1 MCKLRNRLSGTENA
15 SERRS
20 GAARAASGRRRPD
33 GTGLPRRFAR
43 AHTAGIAEN
52 GVRNRY
58 NHAFRAPVTCYR
70 ANYRLPGAF
79 RRPALSANRKHSMF
93 IQRLSTYAR
102 RIALIALL
110 QFAAIATASAFP
122 AAASA
127 PGASGTDASVP
138 AISLNDAVA
147 QLKQMQAEQDRIKQQ
162 TSTASNS
169 KELDALGDATQ
180 ELSTDVAKLQSEL
193 VPQRAQ
199 VQAQLDVL
207 GPAPAEGAAPE
218 TPAVA
223 KQRAT
228 LTARKTQLDAALK
241 QAADQKTNLA
251 NLTEQFAKLHRGLLK
266 NQLAFRSGGIFSAQF
281 WLPLFHLPPDDVQRL
296 EDFNDELRDMLRS
309 SWVPG
314 QRPITALLLIASFA
328 MWLGG
333 RRLIER
339 GLAWICLNRL
349 PPTRLRRSAL
359 ALSTA
364 LSTFLATA
372 FAVQILYLAVA
383 RHYELTPALT
393 DLWDQFAKLA
403 ATCALI
409 AGLGR
414 ALLCTKH
421 PSWRLPALA
430 DPVAL
435 AMKPF
440 PGILAALLLMSGTLE
455 SINRIVDTSLSVT
468 LFGRG
473 IVSLVVA
480 LTVGASLLRSNRA
493 RSVLAAAGEAPEQRS
508 TLAGLIHAGVTLAI
522 VVSLI
527 ALLIGYVTVARFI
540 TYELVWFEIVLCAT
554 YILIQLTRD
563 ASESL
568 FSASLSTGQQIKNL
582 FALEDRH
589 LDQARTVL
597 SGFGTSLLM
606 LIAAIALLTG
616 GFGTTP
622 GDLLD
627 SAVAM
632 IGSQR
637 LQSLNIMP
645 DRILNAVIGFA
656 IGFYLLRSLRRWLD
670 GEFMPALG
678 MDTGMRVSLITLFTN
693 VGYVLLVLMTLGLLG
708 VRWNNLAWIVSAL
721 SVGIGFGLQEIV
733 KNFVSGL
740 ILLTERPVKVGDMIS
755 IAGVEG
761 DIRRI
766 NVRATEIQ
774 LSDRSTV
781 IVPNS
786 QLISQNLRNVT
797 MGNST
802 QGVATLVLTFPL
814 NTDPEQVRDLL
825 LDAYRTHEAILEK
838 PAPSVTFSQLA
849 PDGITLSVTG
859 YVSSPRIASSTKSD
873 LLFEILKQLRA
884 AGITLSSPQ
893 MLVVQNMPAVEK

>member
-1 MCKLRNRLSGTENA
+1 MA
-15 SERRS
+15 RRDCARIRRGPVGM
-20 GAARAASGRRRPD
+20 GARSPREPVEAIRRATRTPPDRHDCRRR
-33 GTGLPRRFAR
+33 T
-43 AHTAGIAEN
+43 
-52 GVRNRY
+52 
-58 NHAFRAPVTCYR
+58 PVTCYR
-70 ANYRLPGAF
+70 ANSRLPGAF
-79 RRPALSANRKHSMF
+79 RHPALSAKRKYSMS

-102 RIALIALL
+102 RIALFALL

-122 AAASA
+122 SAASA
-127 PGASGTDASVP
+127 PGASGVGVP
-138 AISLNDAVA
+138 VPTISLSDAVA
-147 QLKQMQAEQDRIKQQ
+147 QLKQMQVQQDRIKQQ
-162 TSTASNS
+162 TSTATNS
-169 KELDALGDATQ
+169 KELDELGDATQ
-180 ELSTDVAKLQSEL
+180 ELSADVDKLQSQL
-193 VPQRAQ
+193 APQRTQ

-207 GPAPAEGAAPE
+207 GPPPAPGASPE

-223 KQRAT
+223 QQRAA
-228 LTARKTQLDAALK
+228 LNARKAQIDAALK

-251 NLTEQFAKLHRGLLK
+251 NLTDQFAKLHRSLLK
-266 NQLAFRSGGIFSAQF
+266 NQLAFRSGSIFGAQF
-281 WLPLFHLPPDDVQRL
+281 WLPLFHLSPDDVQRL

-309 SWVPG
+309 SWTPG
-314 QRPITALLLIASFA
+314 QRALTTLLLIAA
-328 MWLGG
+328 LAVWLGG
-333 RRLIER
+333 RRIVER
-339 GLAWICLNRL
+339 GLAWVCLNRL

-364 LSTFLATA
+364 FATLLATA
-372 FAVQILYLAVA
+372 VAVQILYLALA
-383 RHYELTPALT
+383 RHYELTPSMT

-403 ATCALI
+403 VTCALI

-440 PGILAALLLMSGTLE
+440 PGVLAALLLMSGTLE

-480 LTVGASLLRSNRA
+480 LTVGASILRANRV
-493 RSVLAAAGEAPEQRS
+493 RAAIAASGEAPEDRS

-522 VVSLI
+522 VVSLV
-527 ALLIGYVTVARFI
+527 ALLIGYITVARFI
-540 TYELVWFEIVLCAT
+540 TYELVWFEIVLCSV
-554 YILIQLTRD
+554 YILTQLTRD

-568 FSASLSTGQQIKNL
+568 FSANLSTGKQIKHL
-582 FALEDRH
+582 FALDDRH
-589 LDQARTVL
+589 LEQAHTVV
-597 SGFGTSLLM
+597 SGLGTSLLM
-606 LIAAIALLTG
+606 LVAAIALLTG

-622 GDLLD
+622 SDLLD

-632 IGSQR
+632 IGGQR

-645 DRILNAVIGFA
+645 DRIMNAGIGFA
-656 IGFYLLRSLRRWLD
+656 IGFYLLRSVRRWLD
-670 GEFMPALG
+670 AEFMPALG

-708 VRWNNLAWIVSAL
+708 VKWSNLAWIVSAL

-740 ILLTERPVKVGDMIS
+740 ILLTERPVKVGDMVS

-786 QLISQNLRNVT
+786 QLISQNVRNVT

-825 LDAYRTHEAILEK
+825 LDAYREHPAILDK

-884 AGITLSSPQ
+884 AKITLSTPQ
-893 MLVVQNMPAVEK
+893 MLVVQNMPSSDGAARHEP

>member
-1 MCKLRNRLSGTENA
+1 MS
-15 SERRS
+15 
-20 GAARAASGRRRPD
+20 
-33 GTGLPRRFAR
+33 
-43 AHTAGIAEN
+43 
-52 GVRNRY
+52 
-58 NHAFRAPVTCYR
+58 
-70 ANYRLPGAF
+70 
-79 RRPALSANRKHSMF
+79 

-127 PGASGTDASVP
+127 PVASGVGATAP
-138 AISLNDAVA
+138 AISLPDAIA
-147 QLKQMQAEQDRIKQQ
+147 QLKQMQAELDRIKQQ

-169 KELDALGDATQ
+169 KELDALDDSAQ
-180 ELSTDVAKLQSEL
+180 ELSTDVAKLQSDL
-193 VPQRAQ
+193 TPQRAQ

-218 TPAVA
+218 APAVA
-223 KQRAT
+223 KQRAA
-228 LTARKTQLDAALK
+228 LDARKTQIDAALK
-241 QAADQKTNLA
+241 QAADQKTSLT
-251 NLTEQFAKLHRGLLK
+251 NLTEQFAKLHRSLLK
-266 NQLAFRSGGIFSAQF
+266 NQLAFRSGSIFSAQF
-281 WLPLFHLPPDDVQRL
+281 WLPLFHLSPDDRQRL
-296 EDFNDELRDMLRS
+296 EDFDDELFDMLRS

-314 QRPITALLLIASFA
+314 QRAITTVLLIAAFA
-328 MWLGG
+328 AWLGG

-339 GLAWICLNRL
+339 GLAWIALNRL

-372 FAVQILYLAVA
+372 IAIQILYLAVA
-383 RHYELTPALT
+383 RHYELTPSLT

-440 PGILAALLLMSGTLE
+440 PSILAGLLLVSGTLE

-480 LTVGASLLRSNRA
+480 LTVGASLLRANRA
-493 RSVLAAAGEAPEQRS
+493 RSALAAAGEAPEQRS

-522 VVSLI
+522 VASLI
-527 ALLIGYVTVARFI
+527 ALLIGYITVARFI

-568 FSASLSTGQQIKNL
+568 FSSSLSTGQQIKHL

-606 LIAAIALLTG
+606 LIAAIALVTG

-740 ILLTERPVKVGDMIS
+740 ILLTERPVKVGDMVS

-786 QLISQNLRNVT
+786 QLISQNVRNVT

-825 LDAYRTHEAILEK
+825 LDAYREHPAILDK

-893 MLVVQNMPAVEK
+893 MLVVQNMPANDGPTPHES

>member
-1 MCKLRNRLSGTENA
+1 MS
-15 SERRS
+15 
-20 GAARAASGRRRPD
+20 
-33 GTGLPRRFAR
+33 
-43 AHTAGIAEN
+43 
-52 GVRNRY
+52 
-58 NHAFRAPVTCYR
+58 
-70 ANYRLPGAF
+70 
-79 RRPALSANRKHSMF
+79 

-102 RIALIALL
+102 RIALFALL
-110 QFAAIATASAFP
+110 QFAAIAAASAFP
-122 AAASA
+122 TAASA
-127 PGASGTDASVP
+127 PGASGVGVP
-138 AISLNDAVA
+138 VPTISLGDAVA
-147 QLKQMQAEQDRIKQQ
+147 QLKQMQVQQDRIKQQ
-162 TSTASNS
+162 TSNATNS
-169 KELDALGDATQ
+169 KELDELGDATQ
-180 ELSTDVAKLQSEL
+180 ELSADVDKLQSQL
-193 VPQRAQ
+193 APQRTQ

-207 GPAPAEGAAPE
+207 GPPPAPGASPE

-223 KQRAT
+223 QQRAT
-228 LTARKTQLDAALK
+228 LNARKAQIDAALK

-251 NLTEQFAKLHRGLLK
+251 NLNDQFSKLHRSLLK
-266 NQLAFRSGGIFSAQF
+266 NQLAFRSGSIFGAQF
-281 WLPLFHLPPDDVQRL
+281 WLPLFHLSPDDVQRL
-296 EDFNDELRDMLRS
+296 DDFNDELRDMLRS
-309 SWVPG
+309 SWTPG
-314 QRPITALLLIASFA
+314 QRALTTLLVIAA
-328 MWLGG
+328 LAAWLGG
-333 RRLIER
+333 RRIVER
-339 GLAWICLNRL
+339 GLAWFCLNRL

-359 ALSTA
+359 ALATAFST
-364 LSTFLATA
+364 LLATA
-372 FAVQILYLAVA
+372 VAVQILYLALA
-383 RHYELTPALT
+383 RHAELTSSMT

-403 ATCALI
+403 VTCALI

-435 AMKPF
+435 AMRPF
-440 PGILAALLLMSGTLE
+440 PGVLAALLLMSGTLE

-480 LTVGASLLRSNRA
+480 LTVGASILRANRV
-493 RSVLAAAGEAPEQRS
+493 RSALAASGEAPEDRS

-522 VVSLI
+522 VVSLG
-527 ALLIGYVTVARFI
+527 ALLIGYITVARFI
-540 TYELVWFEIVLCAT
+540 TYELVWFEIVLCSV
-554 YILIQLTRD
+554 YIMTQLTRD

-568 FSASLSTGQQIKNL
+568 FSANLSTGKQIKHL
-582 FALEDRH
+582 FALDDRH
-589 LDQARTVL
+589 LDQAHTVV
-597 SGFGTSLLM
+597 SGLGTSLLM
-606 LIAAIALLTG
+606 LVAAIALLTG

-622 GDLLD
+622 SDLLD

-632 IGSQR
+632 IGGQR

-645 DRILNAVIGFA
+645 DRIMNAVIGFA
-656 IGFYLLRSLRRWLD
+656 IGFYLLRSVRRWLD
-670 GEFMPALG
+670 SEFMPALG
-678 MDTGMRVSLITLFTN
+678 MDAGMRVSLITLFTN

-708 VRWNNLAWIVSAL
+708 VKWSNLAWIVSAL

-740 ILLTERPVKVGDMIS
+740 ILLTERPVKVGDMVS

-786 QLISQNLRNVT
+786 QLISQNVRNVT

-802 QGVATLVLTFPL
+802 QGVATLMLTFPL

-825 LDAYRTHEAILEK
+825 LDAYREHPAILDK

-859 YVSSPRIASSTKSD
+859 YVASPRIASATKSD

-884 AGITLSSPQ
+884 SQITLSTPQ
-893 MLVVQNMPAVEK
+893 MLVVQNMPAVDGSTRHE

>member
-1 MCKLRNRLSGTENA
+1 MS
-15 SERRS
+15 
-20 GAARAASGRRRPD
+20 
-33 GTGLPRRFAR
+33 
-43 AHTAGIAEN
+43 
-52 GVRNRY
+52 
-58 NHAFRAPVTCYR
+58 
-70 ANYRLPGAF
+70 
-79 RRPALSANRKHSMF
+79 

-127 PGASGTDASVP
+127 PVASGVGATVP
-138 AISLNDAVA
+138 AISLPDAVA
-147 QLKQMQAEQDRIKQQ
+147 QLKQMQAELDRIKQQ

-169 KELDALGDATQ
+169 KELDGLDDSAQ
-180 ELSTDVAKLQSEL
+180 ELSADVAKLQSDL
-193 VPQRAQ
+193 TPQRAQ

-207 GPAPAEGAAPE
+207 GPPPAEGAAPE

-223 KQRAT
+223 KQRAA
-228 LTARKTQLDAALK
+228 LDARKTQIDAALK
-241 QAADQKTNLA
+241 QAADQKTSLT
-251 NLTEQFAKLHRGLLK
+251 NLTEQFAKLHRSLLK
-266 NQLAFRSGGIFSAQF
+266 NQLAFRSGSIFSAQF
-281 WLPLFHLPPDDVQRL
+281 WLPLFHLSPDDRQRL
-296 EDFNDELRDMLRS
+296 DDFNGELFDMLRS

-314 QRPITALLLIASFA
+314 QRVLTTLLLIAAFA
-328 MWLGG
+328 AWLGG

-339 GLAWICLNRL
+339 GLAWIALNRL

-372 FAVQILYLAVA
+372 VAIQILYLAVA
-383 RHYELTPALT
+383 RHYELTPSLT

-440 PGILAALLLMSGTLE
+440 PAVLAGLLLVSGTLE

-480 LTVGASLLRSNRA
+480 LTVGASLLRANRA
-493 RSVLAAAGEAPEQRS
+493 RSALAAAGEAPEQRS

-522 VVSLI
+522 VASLI
-527 ALLIGYVTVARFI
+527 ALLIGYITVARFI

-568 FSASLSTGQQIKNL
+568 FSSSLSTGQQIKHL

-645 DRILNAVIGFA
+645 DRIFNAVIGFA

-708 VRWNNLAWIVSAL
+708 VRWSNLAWIVSAL

-740 ILLTERPVKVGDMIS
+740 ILLTERPVKVGDMVS

-786 QLISQNLRNVT
+786 QLISQNVRNVT

-825 LDAYRTHEAILEK
+825 LDAYREHPAILDK

-884 AGITLSSPQ
+884 AAITLSSPQ
-893 MLVVQNMPAVEK
+893 MLVVQNMPTNDGPTPHES

>member
-1 MCKLRNRLSGTENA
+1 MS
-15 SERRS
+15 
-20 GAARAASGRRRPD
+20 
-33 GTGLPRRFAR
+33 
-43 AHTAGIAEN
+43 
-52 GVRNRY
+52 
-58 NHAFRAPVTCYR
+58 
-70 ANYRLPGAF
+70 
-79 RRPALSANRKHSMF
+79 
-93 IQRLSTYAR
+93 IQRLSTYAC

-122 AAASA
+122 EAASA
-127 PGASGTDASVP
+127 PGASGVGAPVP
-138 AISLNDAVA
+138 AISLPDAIA
-147 QLKQMQAEQDRIKQQ
+147 QLKQMQVELDRIKQQ
-162 TSTASNS
+162 TSTASSS
-169 KELDALGDATQ
+169 KELDALDDSAQ
-180 ELSTDVAKLQSEL
+180 ELSTDVVKLQSDL
-193 VPQRAQ
+193 TPQRAQ
-199 VQAQLDVL
+199 IQAQLDVL
-207 GPAPAEGAAPE
+207 GPPPAEGAAPE
-218 TPAVA
+218 TAAVA

-228 LTARKTQLDAALK
+228 LDARKTQLDAALK
-241 QAADQKTNLA
+241 QAADQKTNLT
-251 NLTEQFAKLHRGLLK
+251 NLAEQFAKLHRGLLK

-281 WLPLFHLPPDDVQRL
+281 WLPLFHLSPDDTQRL
-296 EDFNDELRDMLRS
+296 RDFDEEIRDMLRS

-314 QRPITALLLIASFA
+314 QKAITALLLIAA
-328 MWLGG
+328 IAAWLGG
-333 RRLIER
+333 RRLLER
-339 GLAWICLNRL
+339 GLAWLCVNRL
-349 PPTRLRRSAL
+349 PATRLRRSAL
-359 ALSTA
+359 ALSIA
-364 LSTFLATA
+364 LSTLLATA
-372 FAVQILYLAVA
+372 VAVQILYLAVA
-383 RHYELTPALT
+383 RRYDLTPGLT

-440 PGILAALLLMSGTLE
+440 PGILAALLLVSGTLE

-473 IVSLVVA
+473 IVSLVVT
-480 LTVGASLLRSNRA
+480 LTVGASLLRANRA
-493 RSVLAAAGEAPEQRS
+493 RAALAAAGEAPEQRS

-522 VVSLI
+522 VASLI
-527 ALLIGYVTVARFI
+527 ALLIGYITVARFI
-540 TYELVWFEIVLCAT
+540 TYELVWFEIVLCTT

-568 FSASLSTGQQIKNL
+568 FSSSLSTGQQIKHL

-606 LIAAIALLTG
+606 LIAAIALVTG

-670 GEFMPALG
+670 SEFMPALG

-740 ILLTERPVKVGDMIS
+740 ILLTERPVKVGDMVS

-786 QLISQNLRNVT
+786 QLISQNVRNVT

-825 LDAYRTHEAILEK
+825 LDAYREHQAILEK
-838 PAPSVTFSQLA
+838 PAPSVTFSQLT

-893 MLVVQNMPAVEK
+893 MLVVQNMPAIGEAGNT

>member
-1 MCKLRNRLSGTENA
+1 MS
-15 SERRS
+15 
-20 GAARAASGRRRPD
+20 
-33 GTGLPRRFAR
+33 
-43 AHTAGIAEN
+43 
-52 GVRNRY
+52 
-58 NHAFRAPVTCYR
+58 
-70 ANYRLPGAF
+70 
-79 RRPALSANRKHSMF
+79 

-102 RIALIALL
+102 RIALFALL

-122 AAASA
+122 SAASA
-127 PGASGTDASVP
+127 PGASGVGVP
-138 AISLNDAVA
+138 VPTISLSDAVA
-147 QLKQMQAEQDRIKQQ
+147 QLKQMQVQQDRIKQQ
-162 TSTASNS
+162 TSTATNS
-169 KELDALGDATQ
+169 KELDELGDATQ
-180 ELSTDVAKLQSEL
+180 ELSADVDKLQSQL
-193 VPQRAQ
+193 APQRTQ

-207 GPAPAEGAAPE
+207 GPPPAPGASPE

-223 KQRAT
+223 QQRAA
-228 LTARKTQLDAALK
+228 LNARKAQIDAALK

-251 NLTEQFAKLHRGLLK
+251 NLTDQFAKLHRSLLK
-266 NQLAFRSGGIFSAQF
+266 NQLAFRSGSIFGAQF
-281 WLPLFHLPPDDVQRL
+281 WLPLFHLSPDDVQRL

-309 SWVPG
+309 SWTPG
-314 QRPITALLLIASFA
+314 QRALTTLLLIAA
-328 MWLGG
+328 LAVWLGG
-333 RRLIER
+333 RRIVER
-339 GLAWICLNRL
+339 GLAWVCLNRL

-364 LSTFLATA
+364 FATLLATA
-372 FAVQILYLAVA
+372 VAVQILYLALA
-383 RHYELTPALT
+383 RHYELTPSMT

-403 ATCALI
+403 VTCALI

-440 PGILAALLLMSGTLE
+440 PGVLAALLLMSGTLE

-480 LTVGASLLRSNRA
+480 LTVGASILRANRV
-493 RSVLAAAGEAPEQRS
+493 RAAIAASGEAPEDRS

-522 VVSLI
+522 VVSLV
-527 ALLIGYVTVARFI
+527 ALLIGYITVARFI
-540 TYELVWFEIVLCAT
+540 TYELVWFEIVLCSV
-554 YILIQLTRD
+554 YILTQLTRD

-568 FSASLSTGQQIKNL
+568 FSANLSTGKQIKHL
-582 FALEDRH
+582 FALDDRH
-589 LDQARTVL
+589 LEQAHTVV
-597 SGFGTSLLM
+597 SGLGTSLLM
-606 LIAAIALLTG
+606 LVAAIALLTG

-622 GDLLD
+622 SDLLD

-632 IGSQR
+632 IGGQR

-645 DRILNAVIGFA
+645 DRIMNAGIGFA
-656 IGFYLLRSLRRWLD
+656 IGFYLLRSVRRWLD

-678 MDTGMRVSLITLFTN
+678 MDAGMRVSLITLFTN

-708 VRWNNLAWIVSAL
+708 VKWSNLAWIVSAL

-740 ILLTERPVKVGDMIS
+740 ILLTERPVKVGDMVS

-786 QLISQNLRNVT
+786 QLISQNVRNVT

-802 QGVATLVLTFPL
+802 QGVATLMLTFPL

-825 LDAYRTHEAILEK
+825 LDAYREHPAILDK

-893 MLVVQNMPAVEK
+893 MLVVQNMPSSDGAARHEP

>member
-1 MCKLRNRLSGTENA
+1 MS
-15 SERRS
+15 
-20 GAARAASGRRRPD
+20 
-33 GTGLPRRFAR
+33 
-43 AHTAGIAEN
+43 
-52 GVRNRY
+52 
-58 NHAFRAPVTCYR
+58 
-70 ANYRLPGAF
+70 
-79 RRPALSANRKHSMF
+79 

-110 QFAAIATASAFP
+110 QFTAIATASAFP

-127 PGASGTDASVP
+127 PVASGVGAAAP
-138 AISLNDAVA
+138 AISLPDAIA
-147 QLKQMQAEQDRIKQQ
+147 QLKQMQAELDRIKQQ

-169 KELDALGDATQ
+169 KELDALDDSAQ
-180 ELSTDVAKLQSEL
+180 ELSTDVAKLQSDL
-193 VPQRAQ
+193 TPQRAQ

-218 TPAVA
+218 APAVA
-223 KQRAT
+223 KQRAA
-228 LTARKTQLDAALK
+228 LDARKTQIDAALK
-241 QAADQKTNLA
+241 QAADQKTSLA
-251 NLTEQFAKLHRGLLK
+251 NLTEQFAKLHRSLLK
-266 NQLAFRSGGIFSAQF
+266 NQLAFRSGSIFSAQF
-281 WLPLFHLPPDDVQRL
+281 WLPLFHLSPDDRQRL
-296 EDFNDELRDMLRS
+296 EDFDDELFDMLRS

-314 QRPITALLLIASFA
+314 QRAITTVLLISAFA
-328 MWLGG
+328 AWLGG

-339 GLAWICLNRL
+339 GLAWIALNRL

-372 FAVQILYLAVA
+372 IAIQILYLAVA
-383 RHYELTPALT
+383 RHYELTPSLT

-440 PGILAALLLMSGTLE
+440 PSILAGLLLVSGTLE

-480 LTVGASLLRSNRA
+480 LTVGASLLRANRA
-493 RSVLAAAGEAPEQRS
+493 RSALAAAGEAPEQRS

-522 VVSLI
+522 VASLI
-527 ALLIGYVTVARFI
+527 ALLIGYITVARFI

-568 FSASLSTGQQIKNL
+568 FSSSLSTGQQIKHL

-606 LIAAIALLTG
+606 LIAAIALVTG

-740 ILLTERPVKVGDMIS
+740 ILLTERPVKVGDMVS

-786 QLISQNLRNVT
+786 QLISQNVRNVT

-825 LDAYRTHEAILEK
+825 LDAYREHLAILDK

-893 MLVVQNMPAVEK
+893 MLVVQNMPANDGPTPHES

>member
-1 MCKLRNRLSGTENA
+1 MS
-15 SERRS
+15 
-20 GAARAASGRRRPD
+20 
-33 GTGLPRRFAR
+33 
-43 AHTAGIAEN
+43 
-52 GVRNRY
+52 
-58 NHAFRAPVTCYR
+58 
-70 ANYRLPGAF
+70 
-79 RRPALSANRKHSMF
+79 

-102 RIALIALL
+102 RIALFALL

-122 AAASA
+122 TAASA
-127 PGASGTDASVP
+127 PGASGVGVP
-138 AISLNDAVA
+138 VPTISLSDAVA
-147 QLKQMQAEQDRIKQQ
+147 QLKQMQVQQDRIKQQ
-162 TSTASNS
+162 TSNATNS
-169 KELDALGDATQ
+169 KELDELGDATQ
-180 ELSTDVAKLQSEL
+180 ELSADVDKLQSQL
-193 VPQRAQ
+193 APQRTQ

-207 GPAPAEGAAPE
+207 GPPPAPGASPE
-218 TPAVA
+218 TPAVEQ
-223 KQRAT
+223 QRAT
-228 LTARKTQLDAALK
+228 LNARKAQIDAALK

-251 NLTEQFAKLHRGLLK
+251 NLNDQFSKLHRSLLK
-266 NQLAFRSGGIFSAQF
+266 NQLAFRSGSIFGAQF
-281 WLPLFHLPPDDVQRL
+281 WLPLFHLSPDDVQRL
-296 EDFNDELRDMLRS
+296 DDFNDELRDMLRS
-309 SWVPG
+309 SWTPG
-314 QRPITALLLIASFA
+314 QRALTTVLMIAA
-328 MWLGG
+328 LAVWLGG
-333 RRLIER
+333 RRIVER
-339 GLAWICLNRL
+339 GLAWFCLNRL

-359 ALSTA
+359 ALATAFST
-364 LSTFLATA
+364 LLATA
-372 FAVQILYLAVA
+372 VAVQILYLALA
-383 RHYELTPALT
+383 RHSELTSSMT

-403 ATCALI
+403 VTCALI

-440 PGILAALLLMSGTLE
+440 PGVLAALLLMSGTLE

-480 LTVGASLLRSNRA
+480 LTVGASILRANRV
-493 RSVLAAAGEAPEQRS
+493 RSALAASGEAPEDRS

-522 VVSLI
+522 VVSLG
-527 ALLIGYVTVARFI
+527 ALLIGYITVARFI
-540 TYELVWFEIVLCAT
+540 TYELVWFEIVLCSV
-554 YILIQLTRD
+554 YIMTQLTRD

-568 FSASLSTGQQIKNL
+568 FSANLSTGRQIKHL
-582 FALEDRH
+582 FALDDRH
-589 LDQARTVL
+589 LDQAHTVV
-597 SGFGTSLLM
+597 SGLGTSLLM
-606 LIAAIALLTG
+606 LVAAIALLTG

-622 GDLLD
+622 SDLLD

-632 IGSQR
+632 IGGQR

-645 DRILNAVIGFA
+645 DRIMNAVIGFA
-656 IGFYLLRSLRRWLD
+656 IGFYLLRSVRRWLD
-670 GEFMPALG
+670 SEFMPALG
-678 MDTGMRVSLITLFTN
+678 MDAGMRVSLITLFTN
-693 VGYVLLVLMTLGLLG
+693 VGYVLLVLMALGLLG
-708 VRWNNLAWIVSAL
+708 VRWSNLAWIVSAL

-740 ILLTERPVKVGDMIS
+740 ILLTERPVKVGDMVS

-786 QLISQNLRNVT
+786 QLISQNVRNVT

-802 QGVATLVLTFPL
+802 QGVATLMLTFPL

-825 LDAYRTHEAILEK
+825 LDAYREHPAILDK

-859 YVSSPRIASSTKSD
+859 YVASPRIASATKSD

-884 AGITLSSPQ
+884 SQITLSTPQ
-893 MLVVQNMPAVEK
+893 MLVVQNMPAIDGSAHHK

>member
-1 MCKLRNRLSGTENA
+1 MS
-15 SERRS
+15 
-20 GAARAASGRRRPD
+20 
-33 GTGLPRRFAR
+33 
-43 AHTAGIAEN
+43 
-52 GVRNRY
+52 
-58 NHAFRAPVTCYR
+58 
-70 ANYRLPGAF
+70 
-79 RRPALSANRKHSMF
+79 

-127 PGASGTDASVP
+127 PAASGVGATAP
-138 AISLNDAVA
+138 AISLPDAVA
-147 QLKQMQAEQDRIKQQ
+147 QLKQMQAELDRIKQQ
-162 TSTASNS
+162 TSTTSNS
-169 KELDALGDATQ
+169 KELDALDDSAQ
-180 ELSTDVAKLQSEL
+180 ELSADVAKLQSDL
-193 VPQRAQ
+193 TPQRAQ

-207 GPAPAEGAAPE
+207 GPPPAEGAAPE
-218 TPAVA
+218 TAAVA
-223 KQRAT
+223 KQRAA
-228 LTARKTQLDAALK
+228 LGARKTQIDAALK
-241 QAADQKTNLA
+241 QAADQKTSLT
-251 NLTEQFAKLHRGLLK
+251 NLTEQFAKLHRSLLK
-266 NQLAFRSGGIFSAQF
+266 NQLAFRSGSIFSAQF
-281 WLPLFHLPPDDVQRL
+281 WLPLFHLSPDDRQRL
-296 EDFNDELRDMLRS
+296 DDFNGELFDMLHS

-314 QRPITALLLIASFA
+314 QRALTTLLLIAAFA
-328 MWLGG
+328 AWLGG

-339 GLAWICLNRL
+339 GLAWIALNRL
-349 PPTRLRRSAL
+349 PPSRLRRSAL
-359 ALSTA
+359 ALTTA

-372 FAVQILYLAVA
+372 IAIQILYLAVA
-383 RHYELTPALT
+383 RHYELTPSLT

-440 PGILAALLLMSGTLE
+440 PAILAGLLLVSGTLE

-480 LTVGASLLRSNRA
+480 LTVGASLLRANRA
-493 RSVLAAAGEAPEQRS
+493 RSALAAAGEAPEQRS

-522 VVSLI
+522 VASLI
-527 ALLIGYVTVARFI
+527 ALLIGYITVARFI

-568 FSASLSTGQQIKNL
+568 FSSSLSTGQQIKHL

-645 DRILNAVIGFA
+645 DRIMNAVIGFA

-825 LDAYRTHEAILEK
+825 LDAYREHQAILDK
-838 PAPSVTFSQLA
+838 PAPSVTFSQLT

-893 MLVVQNMPAVEK
+893 MLVVQNMPANDGPTRQES

>member
-1 MCKLRNRLSGTENA
+1 MS
-15 SERRS
+15 
-20 GAARAASGRRRPD
+20 
-33 GTGLPRRFAR
+33 
-43 AHTAGIAEN
+43 
-52 GVRNRY
+52 
-58 NHAFRAPVTCYR
+58 
-70 ANYRLPGAF
+70 
-79 RRPALSANRKHSMF
+79 

-102 RIALIALL
+102 RIALFALL
-110 QFAAIATASAFP
+110 QFAAVATASAFP
-122 AAASA
+122 SAASA
-127 PGASGTDASVP
+127 PGASGVGVP
-138 AISLNDAVA
+138 VPTISLSDAVA
-147 QLKQMQAEQDRIKQQ
+147 QLKQMQVQQDRIKQQ
-162 TSTASNS
+162 TSTATNS
-169 KELDALGDATQ
+169 KELDELGDATQ
-180 ELSTDVAKLQSEL
+180 ELSADVDKLQSQL
-193 VPQRAQ
+193 VPQRTQ

-207 GPAPAEGAAPE
+207 GPPPAPGASPE

-223 KQRAT
+223 QQRAA
-228 LTARKTQLDAALK
+228 LNARKAQIDAALK
-241 QAADQKTNLA
+241 QAVDQKANLA
-251 NLTEQFAKLHRGLLK
+251 NLNDQFAKLHRSLLR
-266 NQLAFRSGGIFSAQF
+266 NQLAFRSGSIFGAQF
-281 WLPLFHLPPDDVQRL
+281 WLPLFHLSPDDVQRL
-296 EDFNDELRDMLRS
+296 DDFNDELRDMLRS
-309 SWVPG
+309 SWTPG
-314 QRPITALLLIASFA
+314 QRAITTLLLIAA
-328 MWLGG
+328 LAAWLGG
-333 RRLIER
+333 RRIVER
-339 GLAWICLNRL
+339 GLAWVCLNRL

-364 LSTFLATA
+364 LATLLATA
-372 FAVQILYLAVA
+372 VAVQILYLALA
-383 RHYELTPALT
+383 RHYELTPSMT

-403 ATCALI
+403 VTCALI

-440 PGILAALLLMSGTLE
+440 PGVLAALLLMSGTLE

-480 LTVGASLLRSNRA
+480 LTVGASILRANRV
-493 RSVLAAAGEAPEQRS
+493 RSALAASGEAPEDRS

-522 VVSLI
+522 VVSLA
-527 ALLIGYVTVARFI
+527 ALLIGYITVARFI
-540 TYELVWFEIVLCAT
+540 TYELVWFEIVLCSV
-554 YILIQLTRD
+554 YILTQLTRD

-568 FSASLSTGQQIKNL
+568 FSANLSTGKQIKHL
-582 FALEDRH
+582 FALDDRH
-589 LDQARTVL
+589 LEQAHTVV
-597 SGFGTSLLM
+597 SGLGTSLLM
-606 LIAAIALLTG
+606 LVAAIALLTG

-622 GDLLD
+622 SDLLD
-627 SAVAM
+627 SAIAM
-632 IGSQR
+632 IGGQR

-656 IGFYLLRSLRRWLD
+656 IGFYLLRSVRRWLD

-678 MDTGMRVSLITLFTN
+678 MDAGMRVSLITLFTN

-708 VRWNNLAWIVSAL
+708 VKWSNLAWIVSAL

-740 ILLTERPVKVGDMIS
+740 ILLTERPVKVGDMVS

-786 QLISQNLRNVT
+786 QLISQNVRNVT

-802 QGVATLVLTFPL
+802 QGVATLMLTFPL

-825 LDAYRTHEAILEK
+825 LDAYREHPAILDK

-884 AGITLSSPQ
+884 AKITLSTPQ
-893 MLVVQNMPAVEK
+893 VLVVQNMPAGDGAARHES

>member
-1 MCKLRNRLSGTENA
+1 MS
-15 SERRS
+15 
-20 GAARAASGRRRPD
+20 
-33 GTGLPRRFAR
+33 
-43 AHTAGIAEN
+43 
-52 GVRNRY
+52 
-58 NHAFRAPVTCYR
+58 
-70 ANYRLPGAF
+70 
-79 RRPALSANRKHSMF
+79 
-93 IQRLSTYAR
+93 IQRLSLYAR

-122 AAASA
+122 AAAST
-127 PGASGTDASVP
+127 PVASGVGATAP
-138 AISLNDAVA
+138 AISLPDAIA
-147 QLKQMQAEQDRIKQQ
+147 QLKQMQAELDRIKQQ

-169 KELDALGDATQ
+169 KELDALDDSTQ
-180 ELSTDVAKLQSEL
+180 ELSADVAKLQSDL
-193 VPQRAQ
+193 TPQRAQ

-207 GPAPAEGAAPE
+207 GPPPAAGAAPE

-223 KQRAT
+223 KQRAA
-228 LTARKTQLDAALK
+228 LDARKAQIDAALK
-241 QAADQKTNLA
+241 QAADQKTSLTNLS
-251 NLTEQFAKLHRGLLK
+251 EQFAKLHRSLLK
-266 NQLAFRSGGIFSAQF
+266 NQLAFRSGSIFSAQF
-281 WLPLFHLPPDDVQRL
+281 WLPLFHLSPDDRQRL
-296 EDFNDELRDMLRS
+296 QDFDDELLDMLRS

-314 QRPITALLLIASFA
+314 QRAITAALLIAAFA
-328 MWLGG
+328 AWLGG

-339 GLAWICLNRL
+339 GLAWIALNRL

-364 LSTFLATA
+364 LSTLLATA
-372 FAVQILYLAVA
+372 IAVQILYLAVA
-383 RHYELTPALT
+383 RHYELTPSLT

-440 PGILAALLLMSGTLE
+440 PSILAALLLVSGTLE

-480 LTVGASLLRSNRA
+480 LTVGASLLRANRA
-493 RSVLAAAGEAPEQRS
+493 RSALAAAGEAPEQRS

-522 VVSLI
+522 VASLI
-527 ALLIGYVTVARFI
+527 ALLIGYITVARFI

-568 FSASLSTGQQIKNL
+568 FSSSLSTGQQIKHL

-645 DRILNAVIGFA
+645 DRIMNAVIGFA

-670 GEFMPALG
+670 AEFMPALG

-740 ILLTERPVKVGDMIS
+740 ILLTERPVKVGDMVS

-786 QLISQNLRNVT
+786 QLISQNVRNVT

-825 LDAYRTHEAILEK
+825 LDAYREHPAILEK

-859 YVSSPRIASSTKSD
+859 YVSSPRIASATKSD

-893 MLVVQNMPAVEK
+893 MLVVQNMPTEEK

>member
-1 MCKLRNRLSGTENA
+1 MS
-15 SERRS
+15 
-20 GAARAASGRRRPD
+20 
-33 GTGLPRRFAR
+33 
-43 AHTAGIAEN
+43 
-52 GVRNRY
+52 
-58 NHAFRAPVTCYR
+58 
-70 ANYRLPGAF
+70 
-79 RRPALSANRKHSMF
+79 

-127 PGASGTDASVP
+127 PVASGVGAAAP
-138 AISLNDAVA
+138 AISLPDAIA
-147 QLKQMQAEQDRIKQQ
+147 QLKQMQAELDRIKQQ

-169 KELDALGDATQ
+169 KELDALDDSAQ
-180 ELSTDVAKLQSEL
+180 ELSTDVAKLQSDL
-193 VPQRAQ
+193 TPQRAQ

-218 TPAVA
+218 APAVA
-223 KQRAT
+223 KQRAA
-228 LTARKTQLDAALK
+228 LDARKTQIDAALK
-241 QAADQKTNLA
+241 QAADQKTSLA
-251 NLTEQFAKLHRGLLK
+251 NLTEQFAKLHRSLLK
-266 NQLAFRSGGIFSAQF
+266 NQLAFRSGSIFSAQF
-281 WLPLFHLPPDDVQRL
+281 WLPLFHLSPDDRQRL
-296 EDFNDELRDMLRS
+296 EDFDDELFDMLRS

-314 QRPITALLLIASFA
+314 QRAITTVLLIAAFA
-328 MWLGG
+328 AWLGG

-339 GLAWICLNRL
+339 GLAWIALNRL

-372 FAVQILYLAVA
+372 IAIQILYLAVA
-383 RHYELTPALT
+383 RHYELTPSLT

-440 PGILAALLLMSGTLE
+440 PSILAGLLLVSGTLE

-480 LTVGASLLRSNRA
+480 LTVGASLLRANRA
-493 RSVLAAAGEAPEQRS
+493 RSALAAAGEAPEQRS

-522 VVSLI
+522 VASLI
-527 ALLIGYVTVARFI
+527 ALLIGYITVARFI

-568 FSASLSTGQQIKNL
+568 FSSSLSTGQQIKHL

-606 LIAAIALLTG
+606 LIAAIALVTG

-740 ILLTERPVKVGDMIS
+740 ILLTERPVKVGDMVS

-786 QLISQNLRNVT
+786 QLISQNVRNVT

-825 LDAYRTHEAILEK
+825 LDAYREHPAILDK

-893 MLVVQNMPAVEK
+893 MLVVQNMPANEGPTPHES

>member
-1 MCKLRNRLSGTENA
+1 MS
-15 SERRS
+15 
-20 GAARAASGRRRPD
+20 
-33 GTGLPRRFAR
+33 
-43 AHTAGIAEN
+43 
-52 GVRNRY
+52 
-58 NHAFRAPVTCYR
+58 
-70 ANYRLPGAF
+70 
-79 RRPALSANRKHSMF
+79 

-127 PGASGTDASVP
+127 PVASGVGAAAP
-138 AISLNDAVA
+138 AISLPDAIA
-147 QLKQMQAEQDRIKQQ
+147 QLKQMQAELDRIKQQ

-169 KELDALGDATQ
+169 KELDALDDSAQ
-180 ELSTDVAKLQSEL
+180 ELSTDVAKLQSDL
-193 VPQRAQ
+193 TPQRAQ

-218 TPAVA
+218 APAVA
-223 KQRAT
+223 KQRAA
-228 LTARKTQLDAALK
+228 LDARKTQIDAALK
-241 QAADQKTNLA
+241 QAADQKTSLT
-251 NLTEQFAKLHRGLLK
+251 NLTEQFAKLHRSLLK
-266 NQLAFRSGGIFSAQF
+266 NQLAFRSGSIFSAQF
-281 WLPLFHLPPDDVQRL
+281 WLPLFHLSPDDRQRL
-296 EDFNDELRDMLRS
+296 EDFDDELFDMLRS
-309 SWVPG
+309 SWAPG
-314 QRPITALLLIASFA
+314 QRAITTVLLIAAFA
-328 MWLGG
+328 AWLGG

-339 GLAWICLNRL
+339 GLAWIALNRL

-372 FAVQILYLAVA
+372 IAIQILYLAVA
-383 RHYELTPALT
+383 RHYELTPSLT

-440 PGILAALLLMSGTLE
+440 PSILAGLLLVSGTLE

-480 LTVGASLLRSNRA
+480 LTVGASLLRANRA
-493 RSVLAAAGEAPEQRS
+493 RSALAAAGEAPEQRS

-522 VVSLI
+522 VASLI
-527 ALLIGYVTVARFI
+527 ALLIGYITVARFI

-568 FSASLSTGQQIKNL
+568 FSSSLSTGQQIKHL

-606 LIAAIALLTG
+606 LIAAIALVTG

-740 ILLTERPVKVGDMIS
+740 ILLTERPVKVGDMVS

-786 QLISQNLRNVT
+786 QLISQNVRNVT

-825 LDAYRTHEAILEK
+825 LDAYREHPAILDK

-873 LLFEILKQLRA
+873 LLFQILKQLRA

-893 MLVVQNMPAVEK
+893 MLVVQNMPTNDGPTPHES

>member
-1 MCKLRNRLSGTENA
+1 MS
-15 SERRS
+15 
-20 GAARAASGRRRPD
+20 
-33 GTGLPRRFAR
+33 
-43 AHTAGIAEN
+43 
-52 GVRNRY
+52 
-58 NHAFRAPVTCYR
+58 
-70 ANYRLPGAF
+70 
-79 RRPALSANRKHSMF
+79 

-127 PGASGTDASVP
+127 PVASGVGAAAP
-138 AISLNDAVA
+138 AISLPDAIA
-147 QLKQMQAEQDRIKQQ
+147 QLKQMQAELDRIKQQ

-169 KELDALGDATQ
+169 KELDALDDSAQ
-180 ELSTDVAKLQSEL
+180 ELSTDVAKLQSDL
-193 VPQRAQ
+193 TPQRAQ

-218 TPAVA
+218 APAVA
-223 KQRAT
+223 KQRAA
-228 LTARKTQLDAALK
+228 LDARKTQIDAALK
-241 QAADQKTNLA
+241 QAADQKTSLT
-251 NLTEQFAKLHRGLLK
+251 NLTEQFAKLHRSLLK
-266 NQLAFRSGGIFSAQF
+266 NQLAFRSGSIFSAQF
-281 WLPLFHLPPDDVQRL
+281 WLPLFHLSPDDRQRL
-296 EDFNDELRDMLRS
+296 EDFDDELFDMLRS

-314 QRPITALLLIASFA
+314 QRAITTVLLIAAFA
-328 MWLGG
+328 AWLGG

-339 GLAWICLNRL
+339 GLAWIALNRL

-372 FAVQILYLAVA
+372 IAIQILYLAVA
-383 RHYELTPALT
+383 RHYELTPSLT

-440 PGILAALLLMSGTLE
+440 PSILAGLLLVSGTLE

-480 LTVGASLLRSNRA
+480 LTVGASLLRANRA
-493 RSVLAAAGEAPEQRS
+493 RSALAAAGEAPEQRS

-522 VVSLI
+522 VASLI
-527 ALLIGYVTVARFI
+527 ALLIGYITVARFI

-568 FSASLSTGQQIKNL
+568 FSSSLSTGQQIKHL

-606 LIAAIALLTG
+606 LIAAIALVTG

-740 ILLTERPVKVGDMIS
+740 ILLTERPVKVGDMVS

-786 QLISQNLRNVT
+786 QLISQNVRNVT

-825 LDAYRTHEAILEK
+825 LDAYREHPAILDK

-873 LLFEILKQLRA
+873 LLFQILKQLRA

-893 MLVVQNMPAVEK
+893 MLVVQNMPANEGPTPHES

>member
-1 MCKLRNRLSGTENA
+1 MS
-15 SERRS
+15 
-20 GAARAASGRRRPD
+20 
-33 GTGLPRRFAR
+33 
-43 AHTAGIAEN
+43 
-52 GVRNRY
+52 
-58 NHAFRAPVTCYR
+58 
-70 ANYRLPGAF
+70 
-79 RRPALSANRKHSMF
+79 

-127 PGASGTDASVP
+127 PVASGVGATAP
-138 AISLNDAVA
+138 AISLPDAVA
-147 QLKQMQAEQDRIKQQ
+147 QLKQMQAELDRIKQQ

-169 KELDALGDATQ
+169 KELDALDDSAQ
-180 ELSTDVAKLQSEL
+180 ELSTDVAKLQSDL
-193 VPQRAQ
+193 TPQRAQ
-199 VQAQLDVL
+199 AQAQLDVP
-207 GPAPAEGAAPE
+207 GPPPAEGAAPE

-223 KQRAT
+223 KQRAS
-228 LTARKTQLDAALK
+228 LDARKTQIDAALK
-241 QAADQKTNLA
+241 QAADQKTSLA
-251 NLTEQFAKLHRGLLK
+251 NLTEQFAKLHRSLLK
-266 NQLAFRSGGIFSAQF
+266 NQLAFRSGSIFSAQF
-281 WLPLFHLPPDDVQRL
+281 WLPLLHLSPDDRQRL
-296 EDFNDELRDMLRS
+296 QDFDDELFDMLRS

-314 QRPITALLLIASFA
+314 QRAITAVLLIAAFA
-328 MWLGG
+328 AWLGG

-339 GLAWICLNRL
+339 GLAWIALNRL

-372 FAVQILYLAVA
+372 IAIQILYLAVA
-383 RHYELTPALT
+383 RHYELTPSLT

-440 PGILAALLLMSGTLE
+440 PAILAALLLVSGTLE

-480 LTVGASLLRSNRA
+480 LTVGASLLRANRA
-493 RSVLAAAGEAPEQRS
+493 RAALAAAGEAPEQRS

-522 VVSLI
+522 VASLI
-527 ALLIGYVTVARFI
+527 ALLIGYITVARFI

-568 FSASLSTGQQIKNL
+568 FSSSLSTGQQIKHL

-606 LIAAIALLTG
+606 LIAAIALVTG

-645 DRILNAVIGFA
+645 DRIMNAVIGFA

-740 ILLTERPVKVGDMIS
+740 ILLTERPVKVGDMVS

-786 QLISQNLRNVT
+786 QLISQNVRNVT

-825 LDAYRTHEAILEK
+825 LDAYRAHQAILEK

-893 MLVVQNMPAVEK
+893 MLVVQNMPANDGATRHES

>member
-1 MCKLRNRLSGTENA
+1 MS
-15 SERRS
+15 
-20 GAARAASGRRRPD
+20 
-33 GTGLPRRFAR
+33 
-43 AHTAGIAEN
+43 
-52 GVRNRY
+52 
-58 NHAFRAPVTCYR
+58 
-70 ANYRLPGAF
+70 
-79 RRPALSANRKHSMF
+79 

-102 RIALIALL
+102 RIALFALL
-110 QFAAIATASAFP
+110 QIAAIATASAFP

-127 PGASGTDASVP
+127 PGASAVGVTVP
-138 AISLNDAVA
+138 TISLSDAVA
-147 QLKQMQAEQDRIKQQ
+147 QLKQMQVQQDRIKQQ
-162 TSTASNS
+162 TSNATNS
-169 KELDALGDATQ
+169 KELDELGDATQ
-180 ELSTDVAKLQSEL
+180 ELSADVDKLQSQL
-193 VPQRAQ
+193 APQRTQ

-207 GPAPAEGAAPE
+207 GPPPAPGASPE
-218 TPAVA
+218 TPAVEQ
-223 KQRAT
+223 QRAT
-228 LTARKTQLDAALK
+228 LNARKAQIDAALK
-241 QAADQKTNLA
+241 QAADQKANLA
-251 NLTEQFAKLHRGLLK
+251 NLNDQFSKLHRGLLK
-266 NQLAFRSGGIFSAQF
+266 NQLAFRSGSIFGAQF
-281 WLPLFHLPPDDVQRL
+281 WMPLFHLSPDDVQRL
-296 EDFNDELRDMLRS
+296 DDFNDELRDMLRS
-309 SWVPG
+309 SWTPG
-314 QRPITALLLIASFA
+314 QRALTTLLMIAA
-328 MWLGG
+328 LAVWLGG
-333 RRLIER
+333 RRIVER
-339 GLAWICLNRL
+339 GLAWFCLNRL

-359 ALSTA
+359 ALATAFST
-364 LSTFLATA
+364 LLATA
-372 FAVQILYLAVA
+372 VAVQILYLALA
-383 RHYELTPALT
+383 RHAELTSSMT

-403 ATCALI
+403 VTCALI

-440 PGILAALLLMSGTLE
+440 PGVLAALLLMSGTLE

-480 LTVGASLLRSNRA
+480 LTVGASILRANRV
-493 RSVLAAAGEAPEQRS
+493 RSALAASGEAPEDRS

-522 VVSLI
+522 VVSLG
-527 ALLIGYVTVARFI
+527 ALLIGYITVARFI
-540 TYELVWFEIVLCAT
+540 TYELVWFEIVLCSV
-554 YILIQLTRD
+554 YIMTQLTRD

-568 FSASLSTGQQIKNL
+568 FSANLSTGKQIKHL
-582 FALEDRH
+582 FALDDRH
-589 LDQARTVL
+589 LDQAHTVV
-597 SGFGTSLLM
+597 SGLGTSLLM
-606 LIAAIALLTG
+606 LVAAIALLTG

-622 GDLLD
+622 SDLLD

-632 IGSQR
+632 IGGQR

-645 DRILNAVIGFA
+645 DRIMNAVIGFA
-656 IGFYLLRSLRRWLD
+656 IGFYLLRSVRRWLD
-670 GEFMPALG
+670 SEFMPALG
-678 MDTGMRVSLITLFTN
+678 MDAGMRVSLITLFTN

-708 VRWNNLAWIVSAL
+708 VRWSNLAWIVSAL

-740 ILLTERPVKVGDMIS
+740 ILLTERPVKVGDMVS

-786 QLISQNLRNVT
+786 QLISQNVRNVT

-802 QGVATLVLTFPL
+802 QGVATLMLTFPL

-825 LDAYRTHEAILEK
+825 LDAYREHPAILDK

-859 YVSSPRIASSTKSD
+859 YVASPRIASSTKSD

-884 AGITLSSPQ
+884 AQITLSTPQ
-893 MLVVQNMPAVEK
+893 MLVVQNMPASDGTTRHE

>member
-1 MCKLRNRLSGTENA
+1 
-15 SERRS
+15 
-20 GAARAASGRRRPD
+20 
-33 GTGLPRRFAR
+33 
-43 AHTAGIAEN
+43 
-52 GVRNRY
+52 
-58 NHAFRAPVTCYR
+58 
-70 ANYRLPGAF
+70 
-79 RRPALSANRKHSMF
+79 MF
-93 IQRLSTYAR
+93 IQRLSHLAR

-110 QFAAIATASAFP
+110 QFAVVATASAFP

-127 PGASGTDASVP
+127 PSASAVGAAPVP
-138 AISLNDAVA
+138 TISLGDALA
-147 QLKQMQAEQDRIKQQ
+147 QLKQMQAEQDRIKQK
-162 TSTASNS
+162 TSTSTTS
-169 KELDALGDATQ
+169 KELDALEDATQ
-180 ELSTDVAKLQSEL
+180 QLSAAVEKLQSEL
-193 VPQRAQ
+193 TPQRVQ
-199 VQAQLDVL
+199 LQAQLDVL
-207 GPAPAEGAAPE
+207 GPPPAPGAAPE

-223 KQRAT
+223 QQRAT
-228 LTARKTQLDAALK
+228 LNARKAQIEAALK

-251 NLTEQFAKLHRGLLK
+251 NLSDQFAKLHRSLLR
-266 NQLAFRSGGIFSAQF
+266 NQLAFRSASILSAQF

-296 EDFNDELRDMLRS
+296 SDFQRELRDMLGS
-309 SWVPG
+309 SWTPG
-314 QRPITALLLIASFA
+314 RRATTVLLLIAAFA
-328 MWLGG
+328 AWLGG
-333 RRLIER
+333 RRLLEY

-364 LSTFLATA
+364 VATLVATA
-372 FAVQILYLAVA
+372 VAVQILYLALA
-383 RHYELTPALT
+383 RHYTPTPAMS
-393 DLWDQFAKLA
+393 DLWDQFVKLA

-414 ALLCTKH
+414 ALLCTRH

-435 AMKPF
+435 AMRPF
-440 PGILAALLLMSGTLE
+440 PGVLAALLLISGTLE
-455 SINRIVDTSLSVT
+455 SIDRIADTSLSVT
-468 LFGRG
+468 LLGRG
-473 IVSLVVA
+473 FVSLVVA
-480 LTVGASLLRSNRA
+480 LTVGASLLRANRV
-493 RSVLAAAGEAPEQRS
+493 RSALAAAGESPEQRS

-527 ALLIGYVTVARFI
+527 ALAIGYITVARFI
-540 TYELVWFEIVLCAT
+540 TYELVWFEIVLCSVYVLT
-554 YILIQLTRD
+554 QLTRD

-568 FSASLSTGQQIKNL
+568 FSVNLSTGKQIKHL
-582 FALEDRH
+582 FALDDRH
-589 LDQARTVL
+589 LEQAHTVV
-597 SGFGTSLLM
+597 SGVGTSLLM
-606 LIAAIALLTG
+606 LVAAIALLTG

-622 GDLLD
+622 SDLLD
-627 SAVAM
+627 SAIAM
-632 IGSQR
+632 IGGQR

-645 DRILNAVIGFA
+645 DRIMNAVIGFA
-656 IGFYLLRSLRRWLD
+656 IGFYLLRSVRRWLD
-670 GEFMPALG
+670 NEFLPALG
-678 MDTGMRVSLITLFTN
+678 MDSGMRASLVTLFAN

-708 VRWNNLAWIVSAL
+708 VKWSNLAWIVSAL

-802 QGVATLVLTFPL
+802 QGVATLMLTFPL

-825 LDAYRTHEAILEK
+825 LEAYRAHPAILEK

-859 YVSSPRIASSTKSD
+859 YVASPRIAGSTKSD

-884 AGITLSSPQ
+884 AKITLSSPQ
-893 MLVVQNMPAVEK
+893 VLVLHNEPASDA